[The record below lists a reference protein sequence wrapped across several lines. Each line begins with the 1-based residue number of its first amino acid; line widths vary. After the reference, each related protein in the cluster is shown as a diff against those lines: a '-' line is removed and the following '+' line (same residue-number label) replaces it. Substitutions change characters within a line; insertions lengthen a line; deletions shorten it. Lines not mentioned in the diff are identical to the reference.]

1 MAHLLERLLG
11 ELESLLAGEE
21 AEELQTALARARSR
35 ARRIVRSADGHEDID
50 PRAAVALA
58 AEALASLAPGG
69 RWSTDD
75 AERLADAV
83 ARLTGVSRPATVAE
97 LFRETVRALGE
108 RDLPPAV
115 AVEVVLLALTAF
127 GPVREA
133 SLWIRRES
141 TECVFFVGSGQP
153 TRRMRAAAKATLADE
168 PGPREEPSG
177 FVHAVPVLRWG
188 RPLAALV
195 FRSRASDRDLAVA
208 FSEEAAAALGP
219 ALEKDLLLERVVQRE
234 RALVQAGERRLTR
247 LGFDIHDGPL
257 QDIAA
262 LAADLRLFHSQL
274 ERVARDH
281 ELADVL
287 LGRLDDFDARLA
299 GLDADLRELAH
310 SLESPSAAGRPLPDV
325 LRRYAEAYSRRN
337 GIEVAV
343 DLRGDFDALSASQRL
358 ALARIVQE
366 ALTNVREHSGA
377 RRASVNVTVG
387 RTTTAA
393 VVRDDGRGFVVERAL
408 VRAAERGR
416 LGLVGM
422 AERVRLLGGRL
433 EVDSR
438 PGGPTI
444 VSAMIP
450 RWEPIAARDRAV
462 VAS

>member
-1 MAHLLERLLG
+1 VAPLLEDLLG
-11 ELESLLAGEE
+11 ELELFLAGEE
-21 AEELQTALARARSR
+21 PTELQSALVRAHAR
-35 ARRIVRSADGHEDID
+35 ARRIVRGAKGDKDIHS
-50 PRAAVALA
+50 RAAIVLA
-58 AEALASLAPGG
+58 AEALAGLAPGG
-69 RWSTDD
+69 RWSSDD
-75 AERLADAV
+75 AERLTAVV
-83 ARLTGVSRPATVAE
+83 ARHAGLSRPAAVAE

-115 AVEVVLLALTAF
+115 AVEVLLLALTAF

-141 TECVFFVGSGQP
+141 TECVFFVGSGRP
-153 TRRMRAAAKATLADE
+153 TRRMRAAAKAALADE
-168 PGPREEPSG
+168 PGSREEASG

-195 FRSRASDRDLAVA
+195 FRSRAGDRQLAEA

-219 ALEKDLLLERVVQRE
+219 PLEKDILLERVAQRE

-262 LAADLRLFHSQL
+262 LAADLRFFHSQL
-274 ERVARDH
+274 QGVTRDH
-281 ELADVL
+281 VLEDVL
-287 LGRLDDFDARLA
+287 LGRLDDFDARLTD
-299 GLDADLRELAH
+299 LDADLRGLAH
-310 SLESPSAAGRPLPDV
+310 SLESPSAGGRALPDV
-325 LRRYAEAYSRRN
+325 IGKYVESYSRRN
-337 GIEVAV
+337 GIEVAM
-343 DLRGDFDALSASQRL
+343 DLRGDFDVLSASQRL

-377 RRASVNVTVG
+377 RAADVTVTVG
-387 RTTTAA
+387 RTTTDA
-393 VVRDDGRGFVVERAL
+393 VVRDDGRGFDVERAL

-438 PGGPTI
+438 PGGPTT
-444 VSAMIP
+444 VSATIP
-450 RWEPIAARDRAV
+450 RWEPIGARDR
-462 VAS
+462 VAAAS